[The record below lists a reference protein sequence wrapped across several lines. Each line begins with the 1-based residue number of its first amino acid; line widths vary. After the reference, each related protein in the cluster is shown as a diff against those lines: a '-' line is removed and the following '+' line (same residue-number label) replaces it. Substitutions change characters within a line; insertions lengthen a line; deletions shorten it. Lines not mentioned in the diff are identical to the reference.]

1 MKSIAYLFTA
11 AAACLSLHSCQLLEP
26 DDIVNPN
33 VDENTFIHSANAMQ
47 AWTNGANSSFA
58 TSIGMYCQLMEILSD
73 NYFNN
78 YSQSS
83 KVFDI
88 PRILYTDQDVTNLQR
103 YVGTMRE
110 TANYGIN
117 TVAKADTA
125 TTKAELF
132 NLYYIKAYSEILAG
146 EYFLAL
152 PETEGGDVVP
162 WEDHL
167 KSSETVLD
175 DALQYTTDDES
186 KAFIRT
192 LKARAY
198 YRLGDKD
205 NAVKEAKAALALSDH
220 FVKQVKFDYAN
231 GVMNDIQEAVYDNT
245 WFQPLP
251 RLDFLDP
258 KYYPETSS
266 TEQRPITIAK
276 AEEDYLILA
285 EASLADSDIPTAKNY
300 MKQLL
305 TLVKAR
311 PVLTDV
317 KDWTEGR
324 YNGGYK
330 HFPNSSDYQV
340 AASEGEPFRSGL
352 VLDRSEPHV
361 LTIPYISGTS
371 VTESMI
377 DNASGVD
384 GTLELLYL
392 MRQEIFFGE
401 GRRPADLGIRLPV
414 CEIEAAHAPSASK
427 YEQAQIPSFIPLN
440 QGMDEFTMDEKTKKV
455 VIKYN
460 MNKIIVANKQSAY
473 VCPFFK

>member
-1 MKSIAYLFTA
+1 MKAITYLFSATVV
-11 AAACLSLHSCQLLEP
+11 CLSLNSCQLLEP

-33 VDENTFIHSANAMQ
+33 VDESTFLHSANAMQ
-47 AWTNGANSSFA
+47 AWTNGTNSSFA
-58 TSIGMYCQLMEILSD
+58 TDIGMYCQLMEILSD

-103 YVGTMRE
+103 YIGTMRE
-110 TANYGIN
+110 SANYGIN
-117 TVAKADTA
+117 VVAKADA
-125 TTKAELF
+125 TTTNAELF
-132 NLYYIKAYSEILAG
+132 NLYYIKAYSDILAG

-152 PETEGGDVVP
+152 PAEEGGDVVT
-162 WEDHL
+162 WEEHL
-167 KSSETVLD
+167 KTAEATL
-175 DALQYTTDDES
+175 DES
-186 KAFIRT
+186 LKYADKNEDKAFIHT

-205 NAVKEAKAALALSDH
+205 NAVKEANTALSLSKD
-220 FVKQVKFDYAN
+220 FVKKVEFDGVN
-231 GVMNDIQEAVYDNT
+231 GVTNAIQSATYTDT

-258 KYYPETSS
+258 KYFQESS
-266 TEQRPITIAK
+266 TDEQPINIAK

-285 EASLADSDIPTAKNY
+285 EASLADNDVSTAKGY

-305 TLVKAR
+305 TLVKSR
-311 PVLTDV
+311 PVKEGV
-317 KDWTEGR
+317 KDWKDNR

-330 HFPNSSDYQV
+330 HFPYGSDYEV

-352 VLDRSEPHV
+352 LLNRAEPNLITVH
-361 LTIPYISGTS
+361 YISDTS

-377 DNASGVD
+377 DETKDVD

-392 MRQEIFFGE
+392 MRQEIFFAE

-414 CEIEAAHAPSASK
+414 CEIEAAHAPSAK
-427 YEQAQIPSFIPLN
+427 QYEEAQIPSFIPLN
-440 QGMDEFTMDEKTKKV
+440 QGMDEFTMDDKTKKV

-460 MNKIIVANKQSAY
+460 MNKIIVANKQSPY